1 MLSTQSSS
9 IICMCPYPKKCTQLG
24 KMHTVGENAHGWGK
38 CTQLGKC
45 TQPGEMHTAGG
56 NTHSWGKCTQLGKM
70 HTAGENMKYIIMIE
84 VSKWIGILATSH
96 NFEDGE
102 K

>member
-1 MLSTQSSS
+1 MHTAGENAHSWG
-9 IICMCPYPKKCTQLG
+9 KCTQLGEMHTAGENAHSWGKCAQLG
-24 KMHTVGENAHGWGK
+24 KMHTVGE
-38 CTQLGKC
+38 
-45 TQPGEMHTAGG
+45 
-56 NTHSWGKCTQLGKM
+56 M
-70 HTAGENMKYIIMIE
+70 HTAGENMIYIIMIE

>member
-1 MLSTQSSS
+1 
-9 IICMCPYPKKCTQLG
+9 LG
-24 KMHTVGENAHGWGK
+24 KMHTVGE
-38 CTQLGKC
+38 
-45 TQPGEMHTAGG
+45 
-56 NTHSWGKCTQLGKM
+56 M